1 MKICNQCGERV
12 EDKSNFCPHCKSNS
26 FRPVGEVITPNQD
39 GIKYKLLYWEHNG
52 GYVLSKS
59 KLISVSVFVVFF
71 LTAFS
76 SQLVGG
82 MILVALILAMI
93 TFLLGLG
100 FHKILGRENK
110 SEILLKYND
119 YGIITDLKHLLFYW
133 QNKKTGAYAFSK
145 TKSISVLLF
154 LLIVVVSCMFN
165 PPNVLA
171 VVLAG
176 VIFTAP
182 LFVVGCG
189 IHLLTNSN
197 PEGEIVQ
204 KKIENKSKPQIKIK
218 KPKILEKSSQKSE
231 KFGQYKSQ
239 VEDLHKQF
247 NSKDKNARKLIK
259 QRFEPPQLT
268 YTRFIAVVDK
278 SEELFNREY
287 DSAMNLIRLGD
298 ENSPK
303 IEAEIKSKIEVLK
316 SIIQKIDDL
325 SNELVLAMDSSE
337 DHDVDNLIGDMENLI
352 KSVKDYN

>member
-119 YGIITDLKHLLFYW
+119 Y
-133 QNKKTGAYAFSK
+133 
-145 TKSISVLLF
+145 
-154 LLIVVVSCMFN
+154 FN
-165 PPNVLA
+165 P
-171 VVLAG
+171 
-176 VIFTAP
+176 
-182 LFVVGCG
+182 
-189 IHLLTNSN
+189 
-197 PEGEIVQ
+197 
-204 KKIENKSKPQIKIK
+204 
-218 KPKILEKSSQKSE
+218 
-231 KFGQYKSQ
+231 KSQ
-239 VEDLHKQF
+239 VTIY
-247 NSKDKNARKLIK
+247 S
-259 QRFEPPQLT
+259 
-268 YTRFIAVVDK
+268 
-278 SEELFNREY
+278 
-287 DSAMNLIRLGD
+287 LG
-298 ENSPK
+298 SP
-303 IEAEIKSKIEVLK
+303 
-316 SIIQKIDDL
+316 
-325 SNELVLAMDSSE
+325 
-337 DHDVDNLIGDMENLI
+337 
-352 KSVKDYN
+352 